1 MNHQQLAFAPGHISG
16 FFEPVLYNHDTNRTG
31 SRGSGLSIA
40 LGATSTVVI
49 SMGQKQHI
57 STKINNKAMAMPVTT
72 LALQKL
78 VGTTPLY
85 IQVNT
90 QLDLPTGQGFG
101 MSAAGALSASLAL
114 ADLMDHSPADALEAA
129 HFAEVSLKTGLGDVI
144 ASSFGGIEIRKEA
157 GLPPWGLIEHIPGS
171 YQVVLCIID
180 RQVKTEKILT
190 NPVRMKR
197 IQKYGNICTK
207 RILEGPSLEN
217 LFALSRWFAQQTGLL
232 TPKIQSALDAVKDVG
247 HASQCMLGNS
257 IFAIGDTKQLIQR
270 LSGFGRVYIS
280 AIDTQGARIL

>member
-1 MNHQQLAFAPGHISG
+1 MKHHQLAFAPGHISG
-16 FFEPVLYNHDTNRTG
+16 FFEPVLYNYDISRTG

-40 LGATSTVVI
+40 LGATSTVHI
-49 SMGQKQHI
+49 SIGQKQQI
-57 STKINNKAMAMPVTT
+57 STKINNKAMSMPVTT

-78 VGTTPLY
+78 IGTTPLQ

-114 ADLMDHSPADALEAA
+114 VNLMEHSPAYALKAA

-144 ASSFGGIEIRKEA
+144 GSSFGGIEIRKEA

-180 RQVKTEKILT
+180 RQIKTERILT
-190 NPVRMKR
+190 NPVQMKR

-217 LFALSRWFAQQTGLL
+217 LFSLSQWFAQQTGLL
-232 TPKIQSALDAVKDVG
+232 SPKIQTALDAVRDVG

-257 IFAIGDTKQLIQR
+257 IFAIGDTEQLIQR
-270 LSGFGRVYIS
+270 LSGFGRIYVS
-280 AIDTQGARIL
+280 SIDTQGARIL